1 MQFFAQSQAQN
12 WLVVKSF
19 WSVKV
24 AFLDYHM
31 GLI

>member
-1 MQFFAQSQAQN
+1 MQFFAEPQAQN

-24 AFLDYHM
+24 AFLDHQK